1 MEEAIILEER
11 ALALALLPDGPQ
23 EYALTIEEE
32 LNTLKKI
39 KQAGGD
45 DFLKYLAA
53 FKFPK
58 IKSLP

>member
-45 DFLKYLAA
+45 DF
-53 FKFPK
+53 
-58 IKSLP
+58 